1 MMMQEFTERTGVTP
15 TFQEYQVIEG
25 RYYAFD
31 GDKDAFCKEWVDN
44 GGPEKLY
51 AARAHRIEQLESCL
65 MEQGRYEHLLA
76 ACTPGH
82 GDPRVLTEEEA
93 KQLIH
98 EEFGFDPEM
107 VEIIALI
114 HASTSAEKEIETAAE
129 FPGSDV
135 LQEAGKK
142 AEERKAKIDE
152 LAQKMLRNIPIE
164 EWNEKTGTED

>member
-1 MMMQEFTERTGVTP
+1 
-15 TFQEYQVIEG
+15 
-25 RYYAFD
+25 
-31 GDKDAFCKEWVDN
+31 
-44 GGPEKLY
+44 
-51 AARAHRIEQLESCL
+51 
-65 MEQGRYEHLLA
+65 MEQITLK
-76 ACTPGH
+76 
-82 GDPRVLTEEEA
+82 LTVKEA
-93 KQLIH
+93 RTLYH
-98 EEFGFDPEM
+98 
-107 VEIIALI
+107 ALI